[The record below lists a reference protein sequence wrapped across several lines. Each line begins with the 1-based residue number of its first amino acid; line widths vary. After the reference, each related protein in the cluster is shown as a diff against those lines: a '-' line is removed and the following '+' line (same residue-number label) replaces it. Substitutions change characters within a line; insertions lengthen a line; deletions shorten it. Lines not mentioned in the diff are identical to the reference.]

1 MLEFQLRLWSV
12 IVPGTVLMVPRHI
25 PVVGDNVSERVVQK
39 EAHCGTSLRDQWL
52 RLCFQCRGEGFNP
65 SLGN

>member
-25 PVVGDNVSERVVQK
+25 PVVGDNVSERDYLDDKWALLTMKQVLIQRIEPRMQV
-39 EAHCGTSLRDQWL
+39 
-52 RLCFQCRGEGFNP
+52 
-65 SLGN
+65 